1 MLPICYVD
9 HRRDRPRPS
18 SGTSRLSGRPTR
30 LSDESSTEMARMD
43 RLTDVRSPS
52 SCPTHLSQRRS
63 EYFGARPNLHF
74 PARSLRPI
82 PSQMVCELVLSIEEA
97 MHEPRAGQHCTL
109 PNLNYGAR
117 VRPKACQ
124 ARAPPRPG
132 PRFTPRRGCHSSC
145 HLAHGSNE
153 SAVRRWSAMHHGDYI
168 GCRRCPL
175 RMRTCACPMTGCGV
189 RSPGP
194 VRGRF
199 SPGRYPRVRSSSE
212 GVRGAG
218 GEVLRSS
225 LSYHICERPAVRAAP
240 PGG

>member
-1 MLPICYVD
+1 MTTVGIIHGPAAAPAGSRAG
-9 HRRDRPRPS
+9 RRDCQ
-18 SGTSRLSGRPTR
+18 TSLPPKWRGWTGS
-30 LSDESSTEMARMD
+30 RM
-43 RLTDVRSPS
+43 
-52 SCPTHLSQRRS
+52 C
-63 EYFGARPNLHF
+63 GARLLAQLICRSADRNILAHGQTFTSLHAHCVQYPRRWF
-74 PARSLRPI
+74 A
-82 PSQMVCELVLSIEEA
+82 LVLSIKEA
-97 MHEPRAGQHCTL
+97 THEPRAGQHCTL

-225 LSYHICERPAVRAAP
+225 LS
-240 PGG
+240 